1 MRDKVINIDSSN
13 VCVSK
18 LQAACSRPGE
28 SKGVTEVVRGWGNI
42 KIEADCANG
51 FADQ

>member
-1 MRDKVINIDSSN
+1 MRDRVINIDSSM
-13 VCVSK
+13 VCASK

-28 SKGVTEVVRGWGNI
+28 SKGVTEVVHGWGNI
-42 KIEADCANG
+42 KVEADCVIG